1 MTMDVV
7 RQLSPEEIPTA
18 LADLQ
23 LIAATGHAPD
33 FNFFGLGL
41 IFVYTINEG
50 IIAFGCLACYNGVWT
65 LRNCVVHPAYRGRGI
80 QVHLI
85 KERVKYGCKQGDM
98 EVVVWVEPHN
108 ARSLNNLVKCGF
120 RFREEPLKVFHG
132 KQHIKL
138 GYSRM

>member
-1 MTMDVV
+1 MDAV

-23 LIAATGHAPD
+23 LIAEAGHAPD
-33 FNFFGLGL
+33 FNFFGPELS
-41 IFVYTINEG
+41 FVYTINEG
-50 IIAFGCLACYNGVWT
+50 IVAFGCLAFYDGVWT

-80 QVHLI
+80 QVELI
-85 KERVKYGCKQGDM
+85 KERVGYARQHGAR
-98 EVVVWVEPHN
+98 EVVIWVEPHN

-132 KQHIKL
+132 KQHVKL
-138 GYSRM
+138 GYERM

>member
-1 MTMDVV
+1 MTHIK
-7 RQLSPEEIPTA
+7 LLTPEELPTA

-23 LIAATGHAPD
+23 LMAETGHAPD
-33 FNFFGLGL
+33 FNFFGPEL
-41 IFVYTINEG
+41 IFVYTINGG
-50 IIAFGCLACYNGVWT
+50 IVAFGCLACYDGVWA

-85 KERVKYGCKQGDM
+85 KKRVEYARNQGAR

-108 ARSLNNLVKCGF
+108 AGSLNNLVKCGF
-120 RFREEPLKVFHG
+120 RHREEPLKVFHG

-138 GYSRM
+138 GYGRM